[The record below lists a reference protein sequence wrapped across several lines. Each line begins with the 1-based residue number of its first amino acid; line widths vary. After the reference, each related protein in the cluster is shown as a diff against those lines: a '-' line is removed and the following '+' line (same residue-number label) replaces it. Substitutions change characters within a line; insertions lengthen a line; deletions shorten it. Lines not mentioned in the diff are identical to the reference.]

1 MLVVDK
7 RRYKMLIYEDKKEV
21 HIQVIGFLRPKDV
34 DEYEVDLTATISKV
48 QKSQYVLVVDATLL
62 SPLPYTVAK
71 DLGQTMMVYTTF
83 GLKDVYVVYPKS
95 KISYVQV
102 RNGTTEVGFPGHL
115 VFSTS
120 EIPAMK

>member
-7 RRYKMLIYEDKKEV
+7 QRYKMLIYDDKKEV

-34 DEYEVDLTATISKV
+34 DEYVTDLTATINKV
-48 QKSQYVLVVDATLL
+48 QKSQYVLVVDATLQ
-62 SPLPYTVAK
+62 SPLPYSVAQNV
-71 DLGQTMMVYTTF
+71 GETMMVYMTF
-83 GLKDVYVVYPKS
+83 GLKDVYIVYPKS
-95 KISYVQV
+95 KISYVKV

-120 EIPAMK
+120 EIPAIK